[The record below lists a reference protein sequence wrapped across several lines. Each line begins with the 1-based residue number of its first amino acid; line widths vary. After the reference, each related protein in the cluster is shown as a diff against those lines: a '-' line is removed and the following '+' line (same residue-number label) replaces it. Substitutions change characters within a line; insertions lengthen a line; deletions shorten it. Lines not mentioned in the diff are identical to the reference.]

1 MQTNIVVCPDC
12 RHVIAVGAGLPA
24 TCLAAI
30 PEGERTV
37 AGTNLDLHP
46 LAHRKCVEMPVLV
59 PDGLEG
65 TALIASIENLYAEQI
80 NALGAAATTPS
91 AK

>member
-1 MQTNIVVCPDC
+1 MQTNIVICPDC
-12 RHVIAVGAGLPA
+12 RHVIAVGACLPA

-30 PEGERTV
+30 PESERAT

-46 LAHRKCVEMPVLV
+46 LAHRRCVDLQVLA

-65 TALIASIENLYAEQI
+65 AALIASIESLYAEQI
-80 NALGAAATTPS
+80 NALSVASSTT
-91 AK
+91 